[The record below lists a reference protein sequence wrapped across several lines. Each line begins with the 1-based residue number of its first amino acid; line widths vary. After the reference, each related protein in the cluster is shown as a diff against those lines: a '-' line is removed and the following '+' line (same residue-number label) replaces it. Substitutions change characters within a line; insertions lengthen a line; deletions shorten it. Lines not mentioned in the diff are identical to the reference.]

1 MPLVN
6 FVRPMTE
13 GESFFRG
20 LQKTSVID
28 FPKKIAAVLFVGG
41 CNFRCPYCYNVSLV
55 EKTAPCIS
63 WEEVF
68 AFLLRRQKILDGLCV
83 SGGEPTLVP
92 FLTDFLRK
100 VKSMGYLVKLD
111 TNGYRP
117 EVLRELLHE
126 GLLDYVAM
134 DVKNSPQK
142 YTITSGVFPLDLQLL
157 KTSIELIKAAGVD
170 YEFRTTLSTEL
181 VSLADIDA
189 MADFVGGGKTFALQA
204 VSSTHSTLSG
214 RKFTPPNQAALQEMR
229 QALATRFQEV
239 VVRAM

>member
-1 MPLVN
+1 MCFVN
-6 FVRPMTE
+6 QAQPMTE
-13 GESFFRG
+13 EEGFFRG

-28 FPKKIAAVLFVGG
+28 FPKKIACVLFAGG

-55 EKTAPCIS
+55 EKTAPVIS
-63 WEEVF
+63 WEQVF
-68 AFLLRRQKILDGLCV
+68 DFLHRRRKILDGVCV
-83 SGGEPTLVP
+83 SGGEPTLAP
-92 FLTDFLRK
+92 FLANFLRK

-117 EVLRELLHE
+117 EVLKELFQE

-142 YTITSGVFPLDLQLL
+142 YTTTCGVFPLNLQRL
-157 KTSIELIKAAGVD
+157 KTSIELIKSAGVP

-181 VSLADIDA
+181 VNIADIEA
-189 MADFVGGGKTFALQA
+189 IADFVGEGRTFALQA
-204 VSSTHSTLSG
+204 VNPAQTTLSG
-214 RKFTPPNQAALQEMR
+214 REFTPPNQAALLTMR

-239 VVRAM
+239 VIRAR